1 MESLN
6 FGPKKLGFGCMRF
19 PMTEGTIG
27 GEGVVDTKQVC
38 DMVDTFLDR
47 GFCYFDTAHG
57 YIAGKSESTVRQ
69 CLTERYPRDRFLL
82 TDKLSGPFF
91 QTEAEILPLFES
103 QLQATGVAY
112 FDYYL
117 MHALNAKQYEK
128 FTACNAFQV
137 AGRLKQEGR
146 IRHLGMSFH
155 DKPEVLEQ
163 ILSEHPEIEVVQIQF
178 NYADYEDPTVQSRAV
193 YQVCRKYGKP
203 VIIMEPVKG
212 GALAN
217 LPGAAGRI
225 LDQLHGGSQASYALR
240 FAASFEGVAMVLSGM
255 SSMEQM
261 RENLDTMSSPQP
273 LTAQEQEAL
282 RRACTVF
289 KSQESIACTG
299 CRYCEA
305 GCPMHIQIPDL
316 FAAFNAKKQ
325 GAENLTQNYQAITA
339 GDHGKASSCIGCL
352 QCESVCPQQL
362 PVSSLL
368 AQVADTLESCTPEAC
383 V

>member
-1 MESLN
+1 M
-6 FGPKKLGFGCMRF
+6 
-19 PMTEGTIG
+19 
-27 GEGVVDTKQVC
+27 
-38 DMVDTFLDR
+38 
-47 GFCYFDTAHG
+47 
-57 YIAGKSESTVRQ
+57 RQ

-225 LDQLHGGSQASYALR
+225 LEQLHGGSQASYALR

-316 FAAFNAKKQ
+316 FAAFNAKQQ
-325 GAENLTQNYQAITA
+325 GAENLAQKYQAITA
-339 GDHGKASSCIGCL
+339 AEHGQASSCIGCL
-352 QCESVCPQQL
+352 QCAS
-362 PVSSLL
+362 
-368 AQVADTLESCTPEAC
+368 A
-383 V
+383 

>member
-1 MESLN
+1 M
-6 FGPKKLGFGCMRF
+6 
-19 PMTEGTIG
+19 
-27 GEGVVDTKQVC
+27 
-38 DMVDTFLDR
+38 
-47 GFCYFDTAHG
+47 
-57 YIAGKSESTVRQ
+57 
-69 CLTERYPRDRFLL
+69 
-82 TDKLSGPFF
+82 
-91 QTEAEILPLFES
+91 FES

-225 LDQLHGGSQASYALR
+225 LEQLHGGSQASYALR

-273 LTAQEQEAL
+273 LHRN
-282 RRACTVF
+282 RRRSGAPARYSRARNPLHVPAAGIVKPAARCTS
-289 KSQESIACTG
+289 KSRTYSPHLMPKSRGQKI
-299 CRYCEA
+299 
-305 GCPMHIQIPDL
+305 
-316 FAAFNAKKQ
+316 
-325 GAENLTQNYQAITA
+325 
-339 GDHGKASSCIGCL
+339 
-352 QCESVCPQQL
+352 
-362 PVSSLL
+362 
-368 AQVADTLESCTPEAC
+368 
-383 V
+383 

>member
-1 MESLN
+1 
-6 FGPKKLGFGCMRF
+6 
-19 PMTEGTIG
+19 
-27 GEGVVDTKQVC
+27 
-38 DMVDTFLDR
+38 
-47 GFCYFDTAHG
+47 
-57 YIAGKSESTVRQ
+57 
-69 CLTERYPRDRFLL
+69 
-82 TDKLSGPFF
+82 
-91 QTEAEILPLFES
+91 
-103 QLQATGVAY
+103 
-112 FDYYL
+112 
-117 MHALNAKQYEK
+117 
-128 FTACNAFQV
+128 
-137 AGRLKQEGR
+137 
-146 IRHLGMSFH
+146 
-155 DKPEVLEQ
+155 
-163 ILSEHPEIEVVQIQF
+163 
-178 NYADYEDPTVQSRAV
+178 
-193 YQVCRKYGKP
+193 
-203 VIIMEPVKG
+203 MEPVKG

-225 LDQLHGGSQASYALR
+225 LEQLHGGSQASYALR

-362 PVSSLL
+362 HVSSLL
-368 AQVADTLESCTPEAC
+368 AQVADNL
-383 V
+383 